1 MCLREQ
7 EGVYVCGGL
16 LPLIT
21 PLLVLGLHLDLNCT
35 WMIPD
40 CMLHRC
46 EATAVTKICPETD
59 RQTDKWLSVVV
70 ATTKGVSR
78 TTFWHDDK
86 DTQEKHPQLMLSQL
100 VTTVWCVLKQNYCFW
115 ICRCFWC
122 GLFLSQYCLFELF
135 FVCDFVNSLENIITL
150 WAWVTPLLQMSRFL
164 FLKTCATVSK
174 NAPEQWGKSC
184 NYKSVWVAALHWYYE
199 RFLSLCVVSPGTC
212 SSKIWCFCSEDSRGE
227 NDLRGENIVRETT
240 REDRASEQQLLIEV
254 FDPGHAAV

>member
-1 MCLREQ
+1 MTKTRKKNIPSWC
-7 EGVYVCGGL
+7 CHSWL
-16 LPLIT
+16 LQFDVSWNKTI
-21 PLLVLGLHLDLNCT
+21 VFEFVAASDVGCFCRSIVFLN
-35 WMIPD
+35 
-40 CMLHRC
+40 
-46 EATAVTKICPETD
+46 
-59 RQTDKWLSVVV
+59 
-70 ATTKGVSR
+70 
-78 TTFWHDDK
+78 F
-86 DTQEKHPQLMLSQL
+86 
-100 VTTVWCVLKQNYCFW
+100 F
-115 ICRCFWC
+115 
-122 GLFLSQYCLFELF
+122 FL
-135 FVCDFVNSLENIITL
+135 CDFVNSLENIITL

>member
-1 MCLREQ
+1 MCLRDQ

-16 LPLIT
+16 PPLIT

-40 CMLHRC
+40 CMLQHC

-150 WAWVTPLLQMSRFL
+150 WAWVTPLLQMSRVLFWKHVLL
-164 FLKTCATVSK
+164 FLKMPRNNEGKAVITNLFGWRLYTGIINVFFRCALSHL
-174 NAPEQWGKSC
+174 ER
-184 NYKSVWVAALHWYYE
+184 ALQ
-199 RFLSLCVVSPGTC
+199 
-212 SSKIWCFCSEDSRGE
+212 IWCFCSEDSRGE